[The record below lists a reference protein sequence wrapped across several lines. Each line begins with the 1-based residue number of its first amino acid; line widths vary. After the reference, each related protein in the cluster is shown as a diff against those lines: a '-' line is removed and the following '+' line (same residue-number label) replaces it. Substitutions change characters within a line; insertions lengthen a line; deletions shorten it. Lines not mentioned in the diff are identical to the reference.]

1 MRVFAIIQVGY
12 DYDPWELLK
21 DIGRD
26 LDKLKK
32 TYNDLPM
39 FSNDQVD
46 DNDFEKP
53 EGDGAVYY
61 YYEEYDV

>member
-1 MRVFAIIQVGY
+1 MKVFAIIQVGH
-12 DYDPWELLK
+12 DYDQWELLK

-26 LDKLKK
+26 LDELKK

-46 DNDFEKP
+46 DCDFEKP

-61 YYEEYDV
+61 YHKEFYV